1 MLSTK
6 INMKKQILLTGLI
19 LGLIVIL
26 LGVIVSGSRK
36 NIPTVTPTPSLA
48 PTGVSQDKVIDKP
61 IFYYGNT
68 CPHCA
73 EVEIWMTEN
82 DVEKK
87 IMVLKKEVYDN
98 QQNAQELAQT
108 AVKCGLPT
116 NSIGVPFLYAE
127 GKCFIGSPD
136 VINYLS
142 KKAGLK

>member
-1 MLSTK
+1 
-6 INMKKQILLTGLI
+6 MKKQLLLTGLI

-26 LGVIVSGSRK
+26 LGVVVSGSRK
-36 NIPTVTPTPSLA
+36 NIPTVTPTPSQA
-48 PTGVSQDKVIDKP
+48 PKGVSQVEVIDNP

-68 CPHCA
+68 CPHCK
-73 EVEIWMTEN
+73 
-82 DVEKK
+82 DVEEWMVTNNIEEK
-87 IMVLKKEVYDN
+87 ISVVKKEVYDN

-127 GKCFIGSPD
+127 GKCLIGSPD

>member
-6 INMKKQILLTGLI
+6 INMKKQLLLTGLI

-26 LGVIVSGSRK
+26 LGVVVSGSRK
-36 NIPTVTPTPSLA
+36 NIPTVTPTPSQA
-48 PTGVSQDKVIDKP
+48 PKGVSQVEVIDNP

-68 CPHCA
+68 CPHCK
-73 EVEIWMTEN
+73 
-82 DVEKK
+82 DVEEWMVTNNIEEK
-87 IMVLKKEVYDN
+87 ISVVKKEVYDN

-127 GKCFIGSPD
+127 GKCLIGSPD